1 MIQSLAELIR
11 MFGELVSYLAIG
23 AISLFG
29 IVIALVA
36 LKDFK
41 GDKS

>member
-29 IVIALVA
+29 IVIVLVA